1 MEKLTILAD
10 GAKYDASCA
19 SSGADRPGGKGLG
32 SALPAGCCHSF
43 AADGRCISL
52 LKVLMSNNCAYDCQY
67 CVNRASNDIPR
78 ATFTPEEL
86 AELTIEFY
94 RRNYIEGLFLS
105 SGVIKSPD
113 HTTEAMI
120 RALRILR
127 EKYFF
132 FGYVHAKVIPGT
144 SPELIRGLGMVTD
157 RISVNIE
164 LPSEASLRRL
174 APSKTK
180 KSILTPMAQIRD
192 SAKRNN
198 RDITVY
204 KKAPV
209 FAPAG
214 QGTQLIIGATPET
227 DYHIL
232 TLASN
237 LYSHFDLKRVYYSA
251 YIPVSDNSL
260 LPAIDT
266 KPPLL
271 REHRLYQADFLMR
284 QYHFDADEILNEQT
298 PNFNPFLDP
307 KCNWALTH
315 MYFFPVD
322 VNTACQ
328 EDLLRVPGIGP
339 TSAKRIVKA
348 RTAGR
353 LSMTEL
359 KKIGVVLKRARYF
372 ITTSDFPAGLRYGK
386 DATLRALID
395 PGVYV
400 FGKEQLSLFGA
411 PGILDLGQSDS
422 DRAALSRL
430 GDQVAGIQFAENQFA
445 GNQVAGTSLLPFS
458 GGPGYG
464 ERVWTRQAG
473 PSALPLSTDV
483 KSVEEGVE
491 EAILAMARNL

>member
-1 MEKLTILAD
+1 MDLMEKLTILAD

-19 SSGADRPGGKGLG
+19 SSGADRTGGRGLG

-52 LKVLMSNNCAYDCQY
+52 LKVLLSNNCAYDCQY
-67 CVNRASNDIPR
+67 CVNRSSNDVPR

-86 AELTIEFY
+86 AELTIQFY

-105 SGVIKSPD
+105 SGVIKDPD
-113 HTTEAMI
+113 TTTELMI
-120 RALRILR
+120 RSLRIIR
-127 EKYFF
+127 EKHQFQ
-132 FGYVHAKVIPGT
+132 GYIHAKIIPGA
-144 SPELIRGLGMVTD
+144 SPELIRGLGMLTD

-164 LPSEASLRRL
+164 LPSEASLRRF
-174 APSKTK
+174 APHKSKI
-180 KSILTPMAQIRD
+180 SILKPMAQIRD
-192 SAKRNN
+192 SGKEN
-198 RDITVY
+198 RRDVVAY
-204 KKAPV
+204 KKGPV

-260 LPAIDT
+260 LPAINT

-284 QYHFDADEILNEQT
+284 QYHFDADEILSEQA
-298 PNFNPFLDP
+298 PDFNPYLDP

-315 MYFFPVD
+315 MYFFPVNI
-322 VNTACQ
+322 NTACQ

-339 TSAKRIVKA
+339 TSAKRIVTA
-348 RTAGR
+348 RKAGR
-353 LSMTEL
+353 LGMAEL

-372 ITTSDFPAGLRYGK
+372 ITTSDYPAGLKLGK
-386 DATLRALID
+386 EATLRALID
-395 PGVYV
+395 PGVYA
-400 FGKEQLSLFGA
+400 FGKEQLSLFGS
-411 PGILDLGQSDS
+411 PGIPDLSGAQSDWL
-422 DRAALSRL
+422 ALPGALSSRAESSTIYQPASL
-430 GDQVAGIQFAENQFA
+430 PGD
-445 GNQVAGTSLLPFS
+445 S
-458 GGPGYG
+458 
-464 ERVWTRQAG
+464 
-473 PSALPLSTDV
+473 DV
-483 KSVEEGVE
+483 KTIEEGVE
-491 EAILAMARNL
+491 EAILAMARAV